1 MANTISGLNPQD
13 LKPLTYYQAPKTP
26 TFGQRMG
33 SYMKSPAFIGA
44 AAESLGTPIGDYKR
58 GVYDMAD
65 PLYHLAGNNKTVVGE
80 TLSDAG
86 VGIFQ
91 ASAKSGNLLGMGI
104 GGIFK
109 GIGSGINA
117 LFGKGVD
124 EEKLNKAKEGTNYL
138 TGYNSRASSFADV
151 RNINSVDNVQD
162 AYTGGLFMKG
172 WASRKNRELR
182 DARNFGWEHA
192 YSDLNNNLYTLENEQ
207 IGMGLRHYGAFG
219 GPLDGAMDYSLMS
232 DYLTMKNKQ
241 VDSKNVNFG
250 APAFNGF
257 SFGGDLEAY
266 GSDFPSSLVHVG
278 AGGSH
283 ESNPYGGVKMGE
295 DRNHVPNLVEEG
307 EVIWEDYVFSNR
319 INIDQTTKKV
329 FHIGKKREMTYAD
342 LAKKLEQEIT
352 ERPNDAISKASFKAQ
367 MQKLQE
373 QQERQ
378 KNEMEAKRAK
388 EAFEALPPEEQV
400 AMMDRVAQQEAAMQ
414 QMAAEQP
421 MSEQAAMQQPVPE
434 EAMMQQQV
442 PQEQMP
448 VEGQMQAMGGNL
460 FAGGGALDWVKRNHP
475 NLGNKE
481 AIAAAM
487 ETFIR
492 KKQGKNVPGNVV
504 YDNAFSHIYRGT
516 GNYTNSGVRNRA
528 FKYDTDT
535 KEARKHYEELLQLGM
550 PRQVAFGLAFPDVN
564 TVYSK
569 QPLIGR
575 DFGRERV
582 LTRARNKLYKE
593 LVLDEINKER
603 AKDAK
608 PTKAQDN
615 NETYYNAGATTNLG
629 EVVVTPSETT
639 EPATNSS
646 STPQVAPQA
655 EVVKPTE
662 KQAASTVTTEEQKPV
677 APRPTAAP
685 VRPLAVSGEVPQGLA
700 FPEAPVQAPVVV
712 TPPTV
717 TPEGTEFVMNESELG
732 EPTREKEEM
741 PVEPVK
747 TVGGW
752 KVNGTEYPTFEEA
765 KNASINDANR
775 MTQNALNNLQIE
787 TPAVQS
793 RAPINYTGIVPPAS
807 GVSVSPVEAE
817 WARENP
823 MIAAPSSEVP
833 IASWIPEWIP
843 EEQKREWSALTVPT
857 ATAETAARVAKKA
870 KKDQSTNTTD
880 RPKDDPLRYVGL
892 LGPAVNLGLMAAG
905 VGKPDYSRL
914 DAAVAGLGAP
924 QRASWMPI
932 GNYLTYKPMD
942 IWYEQNRMNANARAT
957 DRAILNNANTSG
969 TKMAGLIANA
979 YSNQLAN
986 ANLYRQALEYND
998 AQRARTEEFNRGTN
1012 QFNSQAYNQNS
1023 MFNAKEANDYEQAR
1037 ARLGLAAARQRLD
1050 SDASWYNSLY
1060 GNVSNIFKGVG
1071 ELGRDRT
1078 DKNWIEWLYGKGA
1091 IGAYGGKIKKKRKS
1105 GLTY

>member
-26 TFGQRMG
+26 TFGQKIG
-33 SYMKSPAFIGA
+33 SYMQSPTFLGA
-44 AAESLGTPIGDYKR
+44 AAEGLGTPMGDYKR
-58 GVYDMAD
+58 GVYDIAD

-80 TLSDAG
+80 ALSDAG
-86 VGIFQ
+86 VGIFK
-91 ASAKSGNLLGMGI
+91 ASASSGNLLGMGI

-117 LFGKGVD
+117 LLGKGVD

-151 RNINSVDNVQD
+151 RNINSVDNVQN

-172 WASRKNRELR
+172 WARRMNKELR

-266 GSDFPSSLVHVG
+266 GSDFPSSLTHVG

-352 ERPNDAISKASFKAQ
+352 ERPNDTISKASFKAQ
-367 MQKLQE
+367 IQKLQE

-378 KNEMEAKRAK
+378 KKEMEAKRAK

-442 PQEQMP
+442 PQEQIP

-582 LTRARNKLYKE
+582 LTKARNKLYKE

-608 PTKAQDN
+608 PTNAQDN

-677 APRPTAAP
+677 APRPTTAP

-717 TPEGTEFVMNESELG
+717 TPESAEFVMNESELG
-732 EPTREKEEM
+732 EPTREEEEM

-752 KVNGTEYPTFEEA
+752 KVNGTVYPTFEEA

-787 TPAVQS
+787 TPTVQS
-793 RAPINYTGIVPPAS
+793 RAPINYTGIVPPATT
-807 GVSVSPVEAE
+807 V
-817 WARENP
+817 
-823 MIAAPSSEVP
+823 APSVGSPTMPLSGDSPETLEA
-833 IASWIPEWIP
+833 IASWQGDPE
-843 EEQKREWSALTVPT
+843 
-857 ATAETAARVAKKA
+857 VAKKTA
-870 KKDQSTNTTD
+870 ELKTKKQRTLLD

-1037 ARLGLAAARQRLD
+1037 ARLGLAAAQQRLD
-1050 SDASWYNSLY
+1050 SDAGWYNSLY

-1071 ELGRDRT
+1071 ELGKDRT

-1091 IGAYGGKIKKKRKS
+1091 ITAYGGKIKKKRKS